1 MSTEISIK
9 QLSTVTEINNE
20 DLLLVQTSNATNTL
34 KYENFVI
41 GLENTTFAP
50 TICANSTNID
60 YVSSVFNDVFFE
72 PGPTLLD
79 GPNFIDVNLPPY
91 TGSRSTSAAAAD
103 LIKSSFT
110 QDTSL
115 LPIVITNAG
124 EKKTYYFILSAGD
137 PVT

>member
-9 QLSTVTEINNE
+9 QLSTVTEINDE

-60 YVSSVFNDVFFE
+60 YISSVFDDVFFE

-79 GPNFIDVNLPPY
+79 GPNFPDLNLEPY
-91 TGSRSTSAAAAD
+91 TGARSTSAAAAD
-103 LIKSSFT
+103 LIKSSYT
-110 QDTSL
+110 QDTAM

-124 EKKTYYFILSAGD
+124 VKRTYYFILSAGAE
-137 PVT
+137 V